1 MLAIVV
7 SVCLISDPAI
17 CRDERISLV
26 TNVSPQKCLM
36 SAPPY
41 VAQWNGEHP
50 DWRVVRWRCS
60 NADEKDI

>member
-7 SVCLISDPAI
+7 SVCLISDPTI

-26 TNVSPQKCLM
+26 ADVSPHRCAM
-36 SAPPY
+36 GAPPY

-60 NADEKDI
+60 SAGERDI